1 MKQLRKYVKDGE
13 IEKHNIRAL
22 AAKMNVLRIYNE
34 NCNLVDLVETFER
47 ILQKWFNQELFNC
60 SPFEAKESLLE
71 VLTAERSGIEERF
84 ISTIR
89 YLCRID
95 SLGFQSSPSQLD
107 TRAGVNCG
115 LLGRYF

>member
-47 ILQKWFNQELFNC
+47 MLEEWFNQKLFDR
-60 SPFEAKESLLE
+60 SPSEAKDLLME
-71 VLTAERSGIEERF
+71 VLSAERCQIAARF

-89 YLCRID
+89 DLCSGGRNKNTRK
-95 SLGFQSSPSQLD
+95 GF
-107 TRAGVNCG
+107 N
-115 LLGRYF
+115 